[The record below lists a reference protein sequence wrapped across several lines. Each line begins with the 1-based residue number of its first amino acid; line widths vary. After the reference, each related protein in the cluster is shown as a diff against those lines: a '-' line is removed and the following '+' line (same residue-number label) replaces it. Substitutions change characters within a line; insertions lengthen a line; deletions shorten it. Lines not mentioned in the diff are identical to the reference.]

1 MTEQNKTHDKF
12 ASKDGLDGVET
23 VETLKAEQEKLLNEI
38 AKRGERICQLQRR
51 EDWLETELDRTQQ
64 RLQRF
69 LRVFTEYPPQKLGD
83 VLAVTIH
90 IDRMCLDTAKIGKQ
104 PIFNEAMEQM
114 LEQLYRKPSNG
125 PDQGRRASDSKQP

>member
-1 MTEQNKTHDKF
+1 MKSDAETQVADAI

-114 LEQLYRKPSNG
+114 LEQLYRKPSNET
-125 PDQGRRASDSKQP
+125 R

>member
-1 MTEQNKTHDKF
+1 MKNDAETQGADAI

-23 VETLKAEQEKLLNEI
+23 VETLKAAQEKLLNEI

-51 EDWLETELDRTQQ
+51 EDWLEAELDRTQQ

-69 LRVFTEYPPQKLGD
+69 LRVFAEYPPQKLGD

-104 PIFNEAMEQM
+104 PILNEAMQQM
-114 LEQLYRKPSNG
+114 IEQLYRKPSN
-125 PDQGRRASDSKQP
+125 S